1 MKDEPSES
9 KQLRVFAALPLPE
22 QVRAAVFRR
31 SDACRNSLQSVVRW
45 VPPENLHLTLRF
57 YGTVTEAQLDVI
69 HNTLSVQLA
78 ECTAP
83 FLQLTGTNAFPSL
96 KRPAVFYVGIRIIQG
111 DLQHLAAICEKA
123 ALLAGLPEEKKQFKA
138 HITIGRV
145 KRNAVVPCAEA
156 LLSEPGGE
164 VLSGQEFRADNVV
177 LFNSELSSR
186 GPFYSALRN
195 YRLRS

>member
-22 QVRAAVFRR
+22 QMRAVVLRG
-31 SDACRNSLQSVVRW
+31 SDICRNNLQSVVRW

-57 YGTVTEAQLDVI
+57 YGTITEAQLEVI
-69 HNTLSVQLA
+69 HNTLSGRLA

-83 FLQLTGTNAFPSL
+83 FLQLAGINAFPSL
-96 KRPAVFYVGIRIIQG
+96 KRPSVFYVGVRIIQG
-111 DLQHLAAICEKA
+111 DLQHLASICEKA
-123 ALLAGLPEEKKQFKA
+123 ALHAGLPEEKKQFKA
-138 HITIGRV
+138 HITIGRI
-145 KRNAVVPCAEA
+145 KRNAVAPCAEEV
-156 LLSEPGGE
+156 LSEPGGE

-186 GPFYSALRN
+186 GPLYSAFRN
-195 YRLRS
+195 YRLKS